1 MDENLDYV
9 IALLMDGPN
18 MFRADFKEIYE
29 KAKEYGR
36 VELREVYLDK
46 HSSPALIESALNNG
60 FRPVI
65 EAPEDIDTAL
75 TARIMEVA
83 CSPRYSQINL
93 IAIASRDSDYV
104 PVVNRVKEYEKRILM
119 IGMATNG
126 NSTSLKNTVDFFEA
140 VDERHSEY
148 QY

>member
-1 MDENLDYV
+1 MDGDLDYRL
-9 IALLMDGPN
+9 ALLVDGPN
-18 MFRADFKEIYE
+18 MFKSDFKEIYE
-29 KAKEYGR
+29 KAKGYGQ

-65 EAPEDIDTAL
+65 EAPEDVDTAL

-104 PVVNRVKEYEKRILM
+104 PVVNRVKEYKKKTMM
-119 IGMATNG
+119 IGLITNG
-126 NSTSLKNTVDFFEA
+126 NSTSLRNTVDFFEA
-140 VDERHSEY
+140 VGERYSEY
-148 QY
+148 